1 MLRLLAV
8 SFFAAVLT
16 GCASPSKPINMT
28 VTGSQARANS
38 YDAQLQKNVQLS
50 EVNGG
55 EKTNPLWTSEID
67 GADFRVALQQSLDN
81 ANLLGNASATYALR
95 ANLLRVEQ
103 PMFGLDFEVT
113 SEVEYTLTE
122 TASGKVVFREII
134 RAPFTAGVGDA
145 FMAIKRLRLA
155 NEGSA
160 RQNIDALLKR
170 LSDLKIAA
178 NQVSLQN

>member
-8 SFFAAVLT
+8 SFCAAVLV
-16 GCASPSKPINMT
+16 GCASPSQPVNMT
-28 VTGSQARANS
+28 VSGAQATAND
-38 YDAQLQKNVQLS
+38 YDAQLQNNVQLT

-67 GADFRVALQQSLDN
+67 GADFRIALQQSLEY
-81 ANLLGNASATYALR
+81 ANLLGDTSAPYALR
-95 ANLLRVEQ
+95 ANLLRVDQ
-103 PMFGLDFEVT
+103 PLFGLDFQVT

-122 TASGKVVFREII
+122 TASGKVVLREMV
-134 RAPFTAGVGDA
+134 RAPFTAGVSDSLV
-145 FMAIKRLRLA
+145 AIKRLRLA

-160 RQNIDALLKR
+160 RENINVFLQR
-170 LSDLKIAA
+170 LGDLKIDA